1 MFLQSQAELALGS
14 RFKALSESL
23 YGIANASYRAAGI
36 ELDAHW
42 FPVLRYLQVK
52 GPAGVGEIATSI
64 GQTHSAVSQLASKLV
79 RSGWIARKNDRA
91 DARRSLLDLSAE
103 GERRLGGMG
112 PIWYAIR
119 RGAAAAVA
127 RSGGPLL
134 GALSKLEA
142 DIDSGRVQREILAE
156 HARLRISKPEV
167 KPFRREWREHF
178 YRINAEWL
186 ERNWTIE
193 DIDHRVLSQPEKLV
207 LDPGGAIFFALV
219 DGEVIGTC
227 ALLQESPGVFEL
239 TKMGVETGWR
249 GIGAGRLLIEA
260 IIEEFHKRRGKTL
273 FLESNRKL
281 GPALKLYE
289 DSGFVHQ
296 PAPRPG
302 SHYQRSD
309 VYMIYETKRAPG
321 AAKVVSTNARG
332 GKSKQRTRS
341 AG

>member
-23 YGIANASYRAAGI
+23 YGIANAAYREAGVD
-36 ELDAHW
+36 LDAHW

-52 GPAGVGEIATSI
+52 GPAGVSEIAAAI
-64 GQTHSAVSQLASKLV
+64 GQTHSAVSQLASKLQ
-79 RSGWIARKNDRA
+79 RGGWIVRKGDRG
-91 DARRSLLDLSAE
+91 DARRSVLDLSNE
-103 GERRLGGMG
+103 GERRLAGMG

-119 RGAAAAVA
+119 RGAQAAVK

-134 GALSKLEA
+134 DSLGVLEGDLA
-142 DIDSGRVQREILAE
+142 GGRVLREIVAH
-156 HARLRISKPEV
+156 HARLRAAKPEV

-186 ERNWTIE
+186 ERYWTIE
-193 DIDHRVLSQPEKLV
+193 DIDKRVLTQPEKHILE
-207 LDPGGAIFFALV
+207 PGGAIVFALI

-249 GIGAGRLLIEA
+249 GIGAGRLLIDA
-260 IIEEFHKRRGKTL
+260 MIAEFHKRRGKTL
-273 FLESNRKL
+273 FLESNAKL
-281 GPALKLYE
+281 KPALALYE
-289 DSGFVHQ
+289 SAGFVHQ

-309 VYMIYETKRAPG
+309 VYMIFEPRAAKTRKRA
-321 AAKVVSTNARG
+321 
-332 GKSKQRTRS
+332 
-341 AG
+341 

>member
-14 RFKALSESL
+14 RFKAVSESL
-23 YGIANASYRAAGI
+23 YGIANAAYRAAGVD
-36 ELDAHW
+36 LDAHW

-52 GPAGVGEIATSI
+52 GPAGVGEIAVAI
-64 GQTHSAVSQLASKLV
+64 GQTHSAVSQLASKLQ
-79 RSGWIARKNDRA
+79 RAGWIMRKNDRA
-91 DARRSLLDLSAE
+91 DARRSVLDLSAE

-119 RGAAAAVA
+119 RGAHAAVA

-134 GALSKLEA
+134 DGLGKLESDLA
-142 DIDSGRVQREILAE
+142 AGRVLREIVDQHE
-156 HARLRISKPEV
+156 RLRGARPEV
-167 KPFRREWREHF
+167 KAFRREWREHF

-186 ERNWTIE
+186 ERYWSLE
-193 DIDHRVLSQPEKLV
+193 EIDRHVLSQPEKYV
-207 LDPGGAIFFALV
+207 LDPGGAIFFALI

-249 GIGAGRLLIEA
+249 GVGAGRALIEA
-260 IIEEFHKRRGKTL
+260 AIAEFRKRRGKTL
-273 FLESNRKL
+273 FLESNAKL
-281 GPALKLYE
+281 KAALTLYE
-289 DSGFVHQ
+289 SAGFVHH

-309 VYMIYETKRAPG
+309 VYMVYEAKTKARRASG
-321 AAKVVSTNARG
+321 RDAAL
-332 GKSKQRTRS
+332 
-341 AG
+341 

>member
-1 MFLQSQAELALGS
+1 MFLQSQGELALGS

-23 YGIANASYRAAGI
+23 YSIANAAYRATGV
-36 ELDAHW
+36 ELDAHG

-52 GPAGVGEIATSI
+52 GPAGVSDIANAI
-64 GQTHSAVSQLASKLV
+64 GQTHSAVSQSAAKLQ
-79 RSGWIARKNDRA
+79 RSGWLTRKSDRG
-91 DARRSLLDLSAE
+91 DARRSVLDLSAE

-112 PIWYAIR
+112 PIWCAIR
-119 RGAAAAVA
+119 RAAQGAVTRSDGTLLEAV
-127 RSGGPLL
+127 G
-134 GALSKLEA
+134 KLETELA
-142 DIDSGRVQREILAE
+142 DGRVLRDIVAE
-156 HARLRISKPEV
+156 HARLSTAKPIV
-167 KPFRREWREHF
+167 KPFHAKWREHF

-186 ERNWTIE
+186 ERHWTIE

-207 LDPGGAIFFALV
+207 LEPGGAIFFALV

-249 GIGAGRLLIEA
+249 GIGAGRALIQA
-260 IIEEFHKRRGKTL
+260 IIQEFHKRRGKTL
-273 FLESNRKL
+273 FLESNKRL

-289 DSGFVHQ
+289 SAGFVHQ

-309 VYMIYETKRAPG
+309 VYMIYEPKAVKARKRP
-321 AAKVVSTNARG
+321 
-332 GKSKQRTRS
+332 
-341 AG
+341 